1 MKPQRRVRY
10 RDGSCSL
17 GALSQWHTGIS
28 AEASDSTAV
37 KHMGQR
43 DIEIDHV
50 LRDGSLN
57 GGLDRV
63 LC

>member
-1 MKPQRRVRY
+1 MDHVAWEH
-10 RDGSCSL
+10 SL
-17 GALSQWHTGIS
+17 NGTPGFS

-63 LC
+63 LR